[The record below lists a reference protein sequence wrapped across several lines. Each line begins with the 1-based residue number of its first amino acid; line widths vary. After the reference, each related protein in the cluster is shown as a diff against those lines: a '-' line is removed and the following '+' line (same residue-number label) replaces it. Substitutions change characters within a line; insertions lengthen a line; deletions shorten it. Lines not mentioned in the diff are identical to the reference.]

1 MDEDK
6 VYDYLLKDELRIVN
20 SYIARERKPLSTLLN
35 EDYPH
40 VLTLDGN
47 VHMFRRSE
55 LLYAK
60 KELGEDSGRLML
72 PIYIELLPSQTT
84 TTAVVRDE
92 VAAKLLAKILGVE
105 GSTPLYLYPIQLME
119 LRRKIK
125 TLIQYV
131 VSPESIKDIRESE
144 DLT

>member
-1 MDEDK
+1 MEEDK
-6 VYDYLLKDELRIVN
+6 IYEYLLRDELRVVN
-20 SYIARERKPLSTLLN
+20 SYIAKKRKPLSTLLN

-40 VLTLDGN
+40 VLTLDGGI
-47 VHMFRRSE
+47 HMFRKSE

-60 KELGEDSGRLML
+60 EELGKDSDRLML

-92 VAAKLLAKILGVE
+92 VAIKLLAKILNIE

-131 VSPESIKDIRESE
+131 VSPELTKDKGESE
-144 DLT
+144 GLT